1 LSRPD
6 LLPCGQAQRAPPPPP
21 RLTGMTKT
29 QFLDLDEAAALLG
42 MTRDELYLEV
52 RQGLWPAVKVP
63 NRGFLLPRSAIKGP

>member
-1 LSRPD
+1 
-6 LLPCGQAQRAPPPPP
+6 
-21 RLTGMTKT
+21 MTKT